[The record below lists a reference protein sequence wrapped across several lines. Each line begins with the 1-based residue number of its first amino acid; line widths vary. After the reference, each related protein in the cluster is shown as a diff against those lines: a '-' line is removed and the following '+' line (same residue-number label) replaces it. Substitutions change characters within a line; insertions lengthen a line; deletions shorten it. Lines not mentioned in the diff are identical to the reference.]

1 LRSSSYWSSCATK
14 LSLGQVASHL
24 VWLRIYRLR
33 QESVSWARVRLEFGI
48 IGFGFG
54 FGSASHLGFISAAAS
69 VAERPRV
76 FMRYARMKTTERE
89 SEA

>member
-1 LRSSSYWSSCATK
+1 M
-14 LSLGQVASHL
+14 
-24 VWLRIYRLR
+24 
-33 QESVSWARVRLEFGI
+33 EFLI